1 MFGLRQAKR
10 GAHSPLPHH
19 TIHAIKP
26 RMKASPGQVLGE
38 GKYLRLLNRDGWE
51 YVERHS
57 VRGIVAIMAITADR
71 RLVLVEQFRPALDA
85 RVIELPAGLVGDLA
99 GAEHEDLVVAAH
111 RELLEETGYAA
122 DHLDFLFSGPLA
134 SGLSSTLMTYYR
146 ARGLKKVHAGGGDE
160 HEDIV
165 VHEVPLTETDAWL
178 AAQRAAGRYVDPRL
192 YVALHLAAQD

>member
-1 MFGLRQAKR
+1 M
-10 GAHSPLPHH
+10 
-19 TIHAIKP
+19 
-26 RMKASPGQVLGE
+26 
-38 GKYLRLLNRDGWE
+38 
-51 YVERHS
+51 
-57 VRGIVAIMAITADR
+57 
-71 RLVLVEQFRPALDA
+71 
-85 RVIELPAGLVGDLA
+85 
-99 GAEHEDLVVAAH
+99 
-111 RELLEETGYAA
+111 
-122 DHLDFLFSGPLA
+122 DFLFSGPLA